1 MNGRKR
7 LKEILFFMTL
17 AKMVSFTIS
26 IAINIS
32 RSDFEYFT
40 FVYVGAK
47 YTLANIYMHNK
58 TQ

>member
-17 AKMVSFTIS
+17 AKMESITIS
-26 IAINIS
+26 TAINIS

-47 YTLANIYMHNK
+47 YTGKHLYA
-58 TQ
+58 